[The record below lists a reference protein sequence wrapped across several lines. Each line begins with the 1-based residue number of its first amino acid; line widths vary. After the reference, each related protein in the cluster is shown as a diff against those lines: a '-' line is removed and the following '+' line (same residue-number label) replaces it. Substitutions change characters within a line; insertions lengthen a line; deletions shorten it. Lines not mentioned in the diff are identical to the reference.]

1 MYVIGLNEW
10 NFLKIKL
17 RTMMPW
23 EACKT
28 WNEIVKVYY
37 ECDLN
42 TASVLPNYE
51 DAENLL
57 EKIKNIKNEN
67 IFENNNIIGQIVDEK
82 NGNRIKVDELKIYE
96 LIPMEIKNI
105 KR

>member
-17 RTMMPW
+17 RTMMSW
-23 EACKT
+23 EECLD
-28 WNEIVKVYY
+28 EIVKVYY
-37 ECDLN
+37 ECDLT

-67 IFENNNIIGQIVDEK
+67 IFENNSIIGQIIDEK
-82 NGNRIKVDELKIYE
+82 NGNRIRVDELKIYE
-96 LIPMEIKNI
+96 LIPMEIKNQ
-105 KR
+105 